1 MMSILPKN
9 NPNSEYNIWGI
20 FTSKQN
26 KIIPITTTNKNTGQ
40 TSKQVINLNGKITIM
55 NQTKVNLT
63 CKGENTL

>member
-1 MMSILPKN
+1 MGV
-9 NPNSEYNIWGI
+9 Y

-40 TSKQVINLNGKITIM
+40 TSKQVINLNGEITIM

>member
-1 MMSILPKN
+1 MSILPKTTQIQ
-9 NPNSEYNIWGI
+9 NITYGVY

-40 TSKQVINLNGKITIM
+40 TSKQVINLNGEITIM